1 MAAKYWKK
9 LPPRCFAE
17 AKICS
22 PKQVAIVCYSS
33 NIIKIWGPNNRRVIS
48 SPVDPPSNFDGDYHP
63 RGTGKQR
70 ATWRQLHRPS
80 NENLMDGKNMREQR
94 VSQTLPFQ
102 TTRMGSGRTSPITF
116 LNSNISWKCNCQYV
130 ASHLNN
136 DLKWRHHTPSFHAD
150 SSRPDGFRKRRSDSS
165 IPSFFKNEDRHS
177 RIWQF
182 MEAPRAKLVV
192 LGVHLVW
199 PHSSAGL
206 ICSMIL
212 HFHFAIPY
220 LLILLPRHASEFA
233 NWRQPSENGARMCYS
248 HSITSQLCLP
258 GLAWGSGF
266 QPGGVLLRLR
276 PELFLD
282 PHQPRDHLPGLAGS
296 IGAQYL
302 GGEPPPVCDGGAWI
316 WMIWIHMA
324 PGFGMGRRVEDI
336 WMSASESGGIWW
348 NMVESLE
355 TFHSRW
361 SNSWVG
367 LLGISAGVNLKGR
380 TCRKLSPLEAKLR

>member
-1 MAAKYWKK
+1 M
-9 LPPRCFAE
+9 
-17 AKICS
+17 
-22 PKQVAIVCYSS
+22 Q
-33 NIIKIWGPNNRRVIS
+33 
-48 SPVDPPSNFDGDYHP
+48 
-63 RGTGKQR
+63 
-70 ATWRQLHRPS
+70 
-80 NENLMDGKNMREQR
+80 EQR